1 MGRVQD
7 GRSNVG
13 VAARGTRKIQGVRTN
28 DTSRPPCS
36 AEQRSRVIANRISG
50 IGAGT
55 FVKGKVSYGFRR
67 LGMEN
72 ADDEQGRNREHE
84 LAARNPIFPD
94 ET

>member
-1 MGRVQD
+1 
-7 GRSNVG
+7 
-13 VAARGTRKIQGVRTN
+13 
-28 DTSRPPCS
+28 
-36 AEQRSRVIANRISG
+36 VIANRISG